1 MSRHKREIWG
11 LGVVGWIALS
21 LLLGLIAGVA
31 AGVDFRF
38 MVLEFI
44 TETFGIDATFI
55 VVARW
60 MPWAWFAILGPEYSL
75 LTAIY
80 LTLALFLSGQKTPI
94 WVYACVWG
102 FGLFWPQLTFEAA
115 QYELSLTGD
124 RLLALSLMQPLP
136 FIAFAI
142 MARRWPAW
150 LAVGVLASCNLGL
163 IYIREFT
170 LWQPQIPSVVIW
182 FDAWVVAFH
191 MALVATLIWW
201 VRASSRGLEGERP
214 CAKCGYELAG
224 LSSGLV
230 CPECGEAISSDS

>member
-11 LGVVGWIALS
+11 FGVVGWIALS

-31 AGVDFRF
+31 VGVDFRF
-38 MVLEFI
+38 MVLESI
-44 TETFGIDATFI
+44 TETLGIDATFT

-80 LTLALFLSGQKTPI
+80 LTLALFLSRQKIPI

-142 MARRWPAW
+142 MARRWHAW
-150 LAVGVLASCNLGL
+150 LAVGVLALCNLGL
-163 IYIREFT
+163 IHIRGFT
-170 LWQPQIPSVVIW
+170 LWQPQIPSVLIW
-182 FDAWVVAFH
+182 FDTWAVAFNVI
-191 MALVATLIWW
+191 LIATLIWW
-201 VRASSRGLEGERP
+201 VRVSSRGYEAERP
-214 CAKCGYELAG
+214 CLECGYELAS
-224 LSSGLV
+224 LPIATI
-230 CPECGEAISSDS
+230 CPECGKKIPSKT